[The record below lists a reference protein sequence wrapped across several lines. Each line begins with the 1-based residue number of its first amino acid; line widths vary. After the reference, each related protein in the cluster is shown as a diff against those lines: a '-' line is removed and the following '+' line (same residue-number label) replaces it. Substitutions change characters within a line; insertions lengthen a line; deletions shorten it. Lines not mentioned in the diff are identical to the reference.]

1 MVCVGGGLICSLCR
15 RPWRRR
21 WRRWRRVVSCLG
33 RAGSYPEVPTNS
45 ILGCLLCM
53 LIAGGSGEA
62 PAFWWVGEA
71 RRSRGGL
78 AYGAVVM
85 SMFGSSSSVFCS
97 AGCLFRG
104 ACMVAHASS
113 GAGLPAD
120 PASVAVSAAHA
131 ADARCSN
138 HGRSSS
144 VVMVR
149 HHMLQNL
156 PQPACITPR
165 MSVGLRAMRFYAA
178 ARTPSTKFCLD
189 LGRTECFSM
198 SGLLHLPC
206 ARCELC
212 ERVQK
217 SVQLRP
223 G

>member
-1 MVCVGGGLICSLCR
+1 M
-15 RPWRRR
+15 
-21 WRRWRRVVSCLG
+21 
-33 RAGSYPEVPTNS
+33 
-45 ILGCLLCM
+45 
-53 LIAGGSGEA
+53 
-62 PAFWWVGEA
+62 A

-85 SMFGSSSSVFCS
+85 SLFGISSSVFCS

-144 VVMVR
+144 VFMVR

-189 LGRTECFSM
+189 RGRTECFSM

>member
-1 MVCVGGGLICSLCR
+1 MLAMPAPMAAPVAEVAE
-15 RPWRRR
+15 
-21 WRRWRRVVSCLG
+21 G
-33 RAGSYPEVPTNS
+33 RKLP
-45 ILGCLLCM
+45 
-53 LIAGGSGEA
+53 
-62 PAFWWVGEA
+62 
-71 RRSRGGL
+71 RSRGVLPRGSDQFDFRL
-78 AYGAVVM
+78 SALHADSWRQRRSACLLVGGRGEAEPRRFGVWCCCDVVM